1 MEKKLKT
8 ALQLNTKQIATVG
21 MLSAISILLGITR
34 LGFIPIPPVSAT
46 IMHVPVII
54 GAMLEGPIVGAY
66 IGFIFGLFSVI
77 NAITNPTPLSF
88 LFMNP
93 IVSVLPRI
101 LIGIVSYYCYKLL
114 FLKFSTFKIAL
125 GAIVGSL
132 TNTFGVLGLMYLIYV
147 EKYAK
152 IFNLSVPAAKKAILG
167 IGIANGIP
175 EALLSAAIAIP
186 VVTAI
191 KKFRK

>member
-8 ALQLNTKQIATVG
+8 ALQLNTKQIAIIG
-21 MLSAISILLGITR
+21 MLSAISILLGVTK

-54 GAMLEGPIVGAY
+54 GAILEGPVVGAC
-66 IGFIFGLFSVI
+66 IGFIFGIFSII
-77 NAITNPTPLSF
+77 NAMTNPTPLSF
-88 LFMNP
+88 VFMNP

-101 LIGIVSYYCYKLL
+101 LIGIVSYYFYKLA
-114 FLKFSTFKIAL
+114 FIKFSSFKIAL
-125 GAIVGSL
+125 GAIIGSL

-147 EKYAK
+147 ERYAK
-152 IFNLSVPAAKKAILG
+152 IFNMSVPAARKAILG
-167 IGIANGIP
+167 IGVANGIP
-175 EALLSAAIAIP
+175 EAILSAAITIP

-191 KKFRK
+191 KKLRK

>member
-8 ALQLNTKQIATVG
+8 TLHLNTKQIAVIG

-34 LGFIPIPPVSAT
+34 IGFIPIPPVNAT

-54 GAMLEGPIVGAY
+54 GAILEGPVVGAA
-66 IGFIFGLFSVI
+66 IGLIFGIFSVI
-77 NAITNPTPLSF
+77 NAITNPTPLF
-88 LFMNP
+88 FVFINP

-101 LIGIVSYYCYKLL
+101 LIGIASYYCYKLA
-114 FLKFSTFKIAL
+114 FIKFSSFKIAL
-125 GAIVGSL
+125 SAVVGSL
-132 TNTFGVLGLMYLIYV
+132 INTFGVLGLMYLIYV

-152 IFNLSVPAAKKAILG
+152 IFNISVPAAKKAILG
-167 IGIANGIP
+167 IGVANGIP
-175 EALLSAAIAIP
+175 EALLSAAITIP

-191 KKFRK
+191 NKFRK

>member
-88 LFMNP
+88 VFMNP

-114 FLKFSTFKIAL
+114 FLKLSTFKIAL

-152 IFNLSVPAAKKAILG
+152 LFNLSVPAAKKAILG

-175 EALLSAAIAIP
+175 EALLSATIAIP

>member
-88 LFMNP
+88 VFMNP
-93 IVSVLPRI
+93 IVSILPRI

-114 FLKFSTFKIAL
+114 FLKLSTFKIAL

>member
-88 LFMNP
+88 VFMNP